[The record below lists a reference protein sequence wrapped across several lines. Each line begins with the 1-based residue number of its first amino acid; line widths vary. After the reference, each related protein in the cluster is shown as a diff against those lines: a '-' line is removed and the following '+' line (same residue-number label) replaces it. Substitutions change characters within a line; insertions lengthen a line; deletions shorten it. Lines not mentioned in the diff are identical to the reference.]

1 LQTKGYSINVFYMI
15 KRLHNIR
22 VSGILLIVLLV
33 SRVFAVT
40 RRAELVNQKYQMIKV
55 HWFVV

>member
-1 LQTKGYSINVFYMI
+1 
-15 KRLHNIR
+15 LHNIR